1 MAEVAYTVN
10 AKTENIGARRLHTVM
25 EKVLEEL
32 MFYAPEMLGQ
42 EITIDKSYVHKRL
55 EPILKDDD
63 LSRYIL

>member
-1 MAEVAYTVN
+1 MPAETA
-10 AKTENIGARRLHTVM
+10 IPRDM